1 MAIQLH
7 IANRIFRLPG
17 RAAPKPV
24 VFRDRGLVRQYSFRD
39 ADFLTVERLG
49 PMQSLS
55 PEGFLIIRN
64 VPLARTGPQLYSDQE
79 IPIKGGADGRIVI
92 DRLPDEVFRPA
103 TIASLNGKAVT
114 LDHPDDD
121 VTPENYSTLAV
132 GHVIDPR
139 RGLNA
144 LDNLLLGDLVIT
156 NPEAIKAIRD
166 KEVREV
172 SVGYKADYEETGL
185 GRGKQR
191 NIICNHLALVRD
203 GRCGPICRI
212 GDKAF
217 YPRHEADC
225 GCDACSTHDEF
236 KESEHPRDPGGS
248 GRFGTGGGQSS
259 SKEET
264 SKPAGKGTH
273 PGRGYSAEAELR
285 DGTIY
290 TGNVN
295 DAVRALYE
303 DRKVS
308 LDQPHQVSTLVSKL
322 SDIAKRMGRLGG
334 KAPDFDLCNVSV
346 AGTNL
351 FCAETKGIPRA
362 QMPQL
367 GKEGPAFEK
376 FLADKGFTSS
386 ADDVPVAH
394 LKATQDELV
403 GAKVSAIMRK
413 LRDRDPSEDDPLFVS
428 RDDYILD
435 GHHRWAARVGLDAGG
450 ELGKTKIKVQ
460 RVDLGIIE
468 LLAEAETFTGGKGK
482 KEAKAE
488 ARDRAFRDANE
499 DEAADE
505 APEDEVPELDADLL
519 EIAEGAPPSV
529 MEALHAEQKRRN
541 EGKPLPLLDPSP
553 PPEPE
558 DDTTWDHSLKT
569 KRTGR
574 FIHLHL

>member
-1 MAIQLH
+1 M
-7 IANRIFRLPG
+7 PG

-24 VFRDRGLVRQYSFRD
+24 VFRDRRALVRQYSFRD

-225 GCDACSTHDEF
+225 GCDACSTHDEW
-236 KESEHPRDPGGS
+236 KEGDPRADNGQ
-248 GRFGTGGGQSS
+248 FGTGGGGASS
-259 SKEET
+259 RQET
-264 SKPAGKGTH
+264 SKPAGKGNAS
-273 PGRGYSAEAELR
+273 RSRLQR
-285 DGTIY
+285 
-290 TGNVN
+290 
-295 DAVRALYE
+295 RS
-303 DRKVS
+303 R
-308 LDQPHQVSTLVSKL
+308 
-322 SDIAKRMGRLGG
+322 IARRH
-334 KAPDFDLCNVSV
+334 DL
-346 AGTNL
+346 
-351 FCAETKGIPRA
+351 
-362 QMPQL
+362 
-367 GKEGPAFEK
+367 
-376 FLADKGFTSS
+376 
-386 ADDVPVAH
+386 H
-394 LKATQDELV
+394 
-403 GAKVSAIMRK
+403 
-413 LRDRDPSEDDPLFVS
+413 
-428 RDDYILD
+428 
-435 GHHRWAARVGLDAGG
+435 W
-450 ELGKTKIKVQ
+450 Q
-460 RVDLGIIE
+460 R
-468 LLAEAETFTGGKGK
+468 
-482 KEAKAE
+482 
-488 ARDRAFRDANE
+488 
-499 DEAADE
+499 
-505 APEDEVPELDADLL
+505 
-519 EIAEGAPPSV
+519 
-529 MEALHAEQKRRN
+529 Q
-541 EGKPLPLLDPSP
+541 
-553 PPEPE
+553 
-558 DDTTWDHSLKT
+558 
-569 KRTGR
+569 
-574 FIHLHL
+574 